1 MKNLKLTRS
10 SVSTALLLLGIV
22 ASPVFAN
29 PITCTDDTTKV
40 KENSIVNLSDY
51 NKPKGLTNASL
62 LNLNIQTTDLPDAT
76 FSNVSGFGG
85 SEVTQIGA
93 FAIDEYGNR
102 FVTGGFTG
110 ELILGNQTLTSNNG
124 FDFYIAKFDANDNVL
139 WARMAHGADNI
150 PAEYSLDGGL
160 TIAVDDDGD
169 IYVGGGFVK
178 SLTFLDENGS
188 MVKTLTDGRND
199 DDLNVEMFLAHYHPD
214 GELGWVI
221 GGESNS
227 TGLPNSLASG
237 KNVITSMI
245 INADGDSLYFGGA
258 YSGTNFLGDE
268 FTSYGKSDMFLA
280 VISLVDAY
288 FSINNP
294 EDYVASP
301 EWFIQIGSPEDDQIN
316 ELTIDRYGYVN
327 MLGSTGFGEVYSNSF
342 EFNSNESIVEYLGLN
357 DSEFNE
363 SLMLSIDSKGY
374 WYFGIFMGA
383 GQQIL
388 SNGIYTEP
396 AGDFFITGYFSGEA
410 TFVEGDEPENYIEHT
425 INSVGERGDGY
436 IARFDFY
443 NGDLVWVRQF
453 GYDFAEGNRVLGD
466 EEGNIY
472 VMGRF
477 SNRVDFNMESGSPV
491 SLISESDR
499 DIFIAKY
506 SRDGDFLW
514 AKQIPGDGAE
524 SQDRISKGL
533 DSDIPFRT
541 QPLDMYYSS
550 LDGGK
555 LILSGDFDGTVIFD
569 DITLNISNISGAPK
583 LGSSTIFGTNNA
595 VFTADLSLS
604 AGEVTSISDTD
615 ELPKALTLSQNY
627 PNPFNPSTQIKFA
640 LPESQDVQ
648 LRVYDSMGRLVS
660 TLVSGKMAAGS
671 HQVSFD
677 ATRLAS
683 GVYIYQLQTG
693 TQTLSKKMLLIK

>member
-1 MKNLKLTRS
+1 MKYLKLTRS
-10 SVSTALLLLGIV
+10 SASTAFILLGIV

-29 PITCTDDTTKV
+29 PINSGDETTHQTNPK
-40 KENSIVNLSDY
+40 IVNLADY
-51 NKPKGLTNASL
+51 NKPKGLANASL
-62 LNLNIQTTDLPDAT
+62 LNLNIQTANLPDAT
-76 FSNVSGFGG
+76 FANVSGFGG

-93 FAIDEYGNR
+93 YAMDDDGNR
-102 FVTGGFTG
+102 YVTGGFTG
-110 ELILGNQTLTSNNG
+110 ELILGSQILTSNNG
-124 FDFYIAKFDANDNVL
+124 FDFYIAKFDASDNIL

-160 TIAVDDDGD
+160 SITVDRDGD

-178 SLTFLDENGS
+178 SLTFLDENGTA
-188 MVKTLTDGRND
+188 VKTLTDGRND
-199 DDLNVEMFLAHYHPD
+199 TDLNLEMFLAHYHPNGD
-214 GELGWVI
+214 LGWVI

-227 TGLPNSLASG
+227 IGLPNSLASD
-237 KNVITSMI
+237 KNVITSMV

-258 YSGTNFLGDE
+258 YSGTNFLGRE
-268 FTSYGKSDMFLA
+268 FSSYGKSDMFLA
-280 VISLVDAY
+280 VLSLIDAY
-288 FSINNP
+288 NA
-294 EDYVASP
+294 EDTVELYDTI
-301 EWFIQIGSPEDDQIN
+301 EWFIQIGTPEDDQVDA
-316 ELTIDRYGYVN
+316 LTIDWYGYVN
-327 MLGSTGFGEVYSNSF
+327 MLGSTGYGDVQINSF
-342 EFNSNESIVEYLGLN
+342 EYDSQLDTTEPIIEHLGFN

-363 SLMLSIDSKGY
+363 SLMLSIDGNGH

-396 AGDFFITGYFSGEA
+396 EGDFFITGYFFGEA
-410 TFVEGDEPENYIEHT
+410 TFAEGDEPENYIEHT
-425 INSVGERGDGY
+425 INSVGQQGDGY

-453 GYDFAEGNRVLGD
+453 GYDFAEGNRVVGD
-466 EEGNIY
+466 SDGNIY

-477 SNRVDFNMESGSPV
+477 SNRIDFNLETPNPV
-491 SLISESDR
+491 SLISESLR

-524 SQDRISKGL
+524 SEDRISKGL

-569 DITLNISNISGAPK
+569 DIELNISDISGAAK
-583 LGSSTIFGTNNA
+583 LGASTIFGTNNA
-595 VFTADLSLS
+595 AFLADLSLNTNVLS
-604 AGEVTSISDTD
+604 VDLPSD
-615 ELPKALTLSQNY
+615 LPAEFTPGAK
-627 PNPFNPSTQIKFA
+627 
-640 LPESQDVQ
+640 
-648 LRVYDSMGRLVS
+648 
-660 TLVSGKMAAGS
+660 
-671 HQVSFD
+671 
-677 ATRLAS
+677 
-683 GVYIYQLQTG
+683 
-693 TQTLSKKMLLIK
+693 LSKSI